1 MDNLAEDLEPNFDSE
16 SYQVTQQNLEI
27 VESRTQIRD
36 RNRDS
41 LSENF
46 NNEIEAWARQAIAS
60 NGFGDY

>member
-1 MDNLAEDLEPNFDSE
+1 MENLAQDLEPEFDSK
-16 SYQVTQQNLEI
+16 SNHVTQQKLEI
-27 VESRTQIRD
+27 VQSRTQSRD
-36 RNRDS
+36 RDS

>member
-1 MDNLAEDLEPNFDSE
+1 MENLAQDLEPEFDSE
-16 SYQVTQQNLEI
+16 SNHVTQQKLEI
-27 VESRTQIRD
+27 VQSRTQSRD
-36 RNRDS
+36 RDS